1 MVDSFSQIKIVFLP
15 KKTALRLQPFDAGN
29 IQNFKVKHRKRLAKY
44 VLARIDENS
53 SATQIIKDV
62 NILMA
67 IQWAQEAWK
76 EVTGT
81 TIKNCFEKYGVVK
94 SNDDLTEVEKVRELS
109 LNMSSAEYVYFD
121 ADIASSEPMIND
133 HEVDWRE
140 RLGED
145 CINDISTQSNVS
157 EET

>member
-1 MVDSFSQIKIVFLP
+1 MMVIFKISRSSIGKGWLSMCS
-15 KKTALRLQPFDAGN
+15 A
-29 IQNFKVKHRKRLAKY
+29 
-44 VLARIDENS
+44 ES
-53 SATQIIKDV
+53 SATQRIKDV

-81 TIKNCFEKYGVVK
+81 AIKNCFEKYEVVK

-121 ADIASSEPMIND
+121 ADIVSSEPMIND

>member
-1 MVDSFSQIKIVFLP
+1 MMVIFKISRSSIGKGWLSMCS
-15 KKTALRLQPFDAGN
+15 A
-29 IQNFKVKHRKRLAKY
+29 
-44 VLARIDENS
+44 ES
-53 SATQIIKDV
+53 SATQRIKDV

-81 TIKNCFEKYGVVK
+81 AIKNCFEKYGVVK